1 MWYNPARNSPT
12 KSSQQQTRR
21 FHVKLHEYQSKR
33 IFSDYGVPIPE
44 GDTATSASEVRHIA
58 EQIAGPVVIKSQV
71 LVGGR
76 GKAGGIK
83 VAKNPDEAEKLA
95 EKILG
100 MSIKGLTVDTVLV
113 DPAANIKQ
121 ELYLGIVIDRAQQK
135 PVIIASAEGGVE
147 IEEVARTN
155 PEAIIR
161 LPVDPHIGLLDY
173 QARDLAFELGLR
185 RTFINQFVQIVNGL
199 YRAFIHSD
207 ASLAEINPLV
217 VTEEE
222 RLLGVDGKIVLDDN
236 ALFRHPHLAELRDIQ
251 EETPA
256 EREARLA
263 GLSYV
268 KLDGEIG
275 CMVNGAGL
283 AMATMDIIKHYGGE
297 PANFLDIGGGAKA
310 DKVAVALRIILS
322 DPKVKAVLFNI
333 FGGITR
339 CDEVAHGILTA
350 LNEIKTGIPMVARL
364 VGTNEEEGRQILA
377 EANFPSAS
385 SLGEAAQKAVVMAQ
399 GA

>member
-1 MWYNPARNSPT
+1 
-12 KSSQQQTRR
+12 
-21 FHVKLHEYQSKR
+21 VKLHEYQSKR
-33 IFSDYGVPIPE
+33 IFAKFGVPIPS
-44 GDTATSASEVRHIA
+44 GDVATSPAQAQEIA
-58 EQIAGPVVIKSQV
+58 KQLGGPVVIKSQV

-83 VAKNPDEAEKLA
+83 VAKNAHEAELLA
-95 EKILG
+95 EQILG
-100 MSIKGLTVDTVLV
+100 MNIKGITVDKVLV
-113 DPAANIKQ
+113 DEAADIK
-121 ELYLGIVIDRAQQK
+121 EEIYLGIVIDRALRK
-135 PVIIASAEGGVE
+135 PVIIASASGGVD
-147 IEEVARTN
+147 IEEVAKKN

-161 LPVDPHIGLLDY
+161 LPIDPQIGLMDY
-173 QARDLAFELGLR
+173 QARDLAFDLGMR
-185 RTFINQFVQIVNGL
+185 RDFINQFVQIVKGL
-199 YRAFIHSD
+199 YQVFISSD

-217 VTEEE
+217 VTGQE
-222 RLLGVDGKIVLDDN
+222 RLLAVDGKIVLDDN
-236 ALFRHPHLAELRDIQ
+236 ALFRHADLAELRDIQ
-251 EETPA
+251 EEAPA
-256 EREARLA
+256 EREARRA

-297 PANFLDIGGGAKA
+297 PANFLDIGGGAKSE
-310 DKVAVALRIILS
+310 KVAAALRIILS

-339 CDEVAHGILTA
+339 CDEVARGILEA
-350 LNEIKTGIPMVARL
+350 LNEVKTEVPMVARL
-364 VGTNEEEGRQILA
+364 VGTNEEEGRRILA

-385 SLGEAAQKAVVMAQ
+385 SLGEAAQKAVALAK

>member
-1 MWYNPARNSPT
+1 M
-12 KSSQQQTRR
+12 
-21 FHVKLHEYQSKR
+21 KLHEYQSKR
-33 IFSDYGVPIPE
+33 IFADYGVPIPE
-44 GDTATSASEVRHIA
+44 GETATSPGEAREIA
-58 EQIAGPVVIKSQV
+58 ARLGGPVVIKSQV

-83 VAKNPDEAEKLA
+83 LARNPAEAEQLA
-95 EKILG
+95 GQILG
-100 MSIKGLTVDTVLV
+100 MTIKGLTVDTVLV
-113 DPAANIKQ
+113 DRAAQIKQ
-121 ELYLGIVIDRAQQK
+121 EFYLGIVVDRALQK

-147 IEEVARTN
+147 IEEVARTK

-161 LPVDPHIGLLDY
+161 LPVDLQIGLLDY
-173 QARDLAFELGLR
+173 QARDLAFDLGLR
-185 RTFINQFVQIVNGL
+185 RTFISQFVQIIKGL

-217 VTEEE
+217 VTEDEH
-222 RLLGVDGKIVLDDN
+222 LLGVDGKIILDDS
-236 ALFRHPHLAELRDIQ
+236 ALFRHPHLAEMRDGQ
-251 EETPA
+251 EETA
-256 EREARLA
+256 SEREARQA

-283 AMATMDIIKHYGGE
+283 AMATMDIIKRFGGE

-310 DKVAVALRIILS
+310 DKVATALRIILS

-339 CDEVAHGILTA
+339 CDEVAHGILAA
-350 LNEIKTGIPMVARL
+350 LQEVQTDVPMVARL
-364 VGTNEEEGRQILA
+364 VGTNEAEGRQILA
-377 EANFPSAS
+377 QADFPSAS
-385 SLGEAAQKAVVMAQ
+385 SLAEAAQIAVTFVQ
-399 GA
+399 GE

>member
-1 MWYNPARNSPT
+1 M
-12 KSSQQQTRR
+12 
-21 FHVKLHEYQSKR
+21 KLHEYQSKR
-33 IFSDYGVPIPE
+33 IFADYGVPIPQ
-44 GDTATSASEVRHIA
+44 GDTATSASEVR
-58 EQIAGPVVIKSQV
+58 QIAKQVDGPVVVKSQV

-83 VAKNPDEAEKLA
+83 LAKNPNEAEKIA
-95 EKILG
+95 EQILG
-100 MSIKGLTVDTVLV
+100 MKIKGLTVDTVLV
-113 DPAANIKQ
+113 DPAASIKQ
-121 ELYLGIVIDRAQQK
+121 ELYLGVVVDRAQQK
-135 PVIIASAEGGVE
+135 PVIIASAEGGIE
-147 IEEVARTN
+147 IEEVAKTN
-155 PEAIIR
+155 PDAIIR
-161 LPVDPHIGLLDY
+161 LPVEPDLGLLDY

-185 RTFINQFVQIVNGL
+185 RTFINQFVQIVKGL
-199 YRAFIHSD
+199 YKAFIHSD

-217 VTEEE
+217 VTEDDT
-222 RLLGVDGKIVLDDN
+222 LLAVDGKIVLDDN
-236 ALFRHPHLAELRDIQ
+236 ALFRHPHLAELRDVQ
-251 EETPA
+251 EESPA

-283 AMATMDIIKHYGGE
+283 AMATMDIIKHYGAE

-310 DKVAVALRIILS
+310 DKVAAALRIILS

-350 LNEIKTGIPMVARL
+350 LDEVKTDIPMVARL

-377 EANFPSAS
+377 EANFPSAA
-385 SLGEAAQKAVVMAQ
+385 SLGEAAQKAVALAK

>member
-1 MWYNPARNSPT
+1 M
-12 KSSQQQTRR
+12 
-21 FHVKLHEYQSKR
+21 KLHEYQSKR
-33 IFSDYGVPIPE
+33 IFSDYGIPIPK
-44 GDTATSASEVRHIA
+44 GDTATSPTEVREIVKR
-58 EQIAGPVVIKSQV
+58 IGGPVVIKSQV

-83 VAKNPDEAEKLA
+83 MAKNGDEAEKLA
-95 EKILG
+95 RQILG
-100 MSIKGLTVDTVLV
+100 MNIKGLTVDTVLV
-113 DPAANIKQ
+113 DQAVNIKQ
-121 ELYLGIVIDRAQQK
+121 ELYLGIVIDRTLQQ
-135 PVIIASAEGGVE
+135 PVFIASTEGGIE
-147 IEEVARTN
+147 IEEVAKTN

-161 LPVDPHIGLLDY
+161 LPVDPQIGLMDY
-173 QARDLAFELGLR
+173 QARGLAFNLGLR
-185 RTFINQFVQIVNGL
+185 RTFNNQFVQIVKGL

-222 RLLGVDGKIVLDDN
+222 QLLGVDGKIVLDDN
-236 ALFRHPHLAELRDIQ
+236 ALLRHPHLAELRDKQ

-283 AMATMDIIKHYGGE
+283 AMATMDIIKRYGGE

-310 DKVAVALRIILS
+310 DKVATALRIILS

-339 CDEVAHGILTA
+339 CDEVAQGILAA
-350 LNEIKTGIPMVARL
+350 LNEVESDLPMMARL
-364 VGTNEEEGRQILA
+364 VGTNEEEGRRILA

-385 SLGEAAQKAVVMAQ
+385 TLGEAAQKAVAL
-399 GA
+399 ARKTEEAR

>member
-1 MWYNPARNSPT
+1 LST
-12 KSSQQQTRR
+12 KSSQQTRR

-44 GDTATSASEVRHIA
+44 GDTATSPAEVREIV
-58 EQIAGPVVIKSQV
+58 ERMGGPVVIKSQV

-83 VAKNPDEAEKLA
+83 VAKDADEAEKLA
-95 EKILG
+95 GQILG
-100 MSIKGLTVDTVLV
+100 MRIKGLIVDTVLV
-113 DPAANIKQ
+113 DRAANIKQ
-121 ELYLGIVIDRAQQK
+121 ELYLGIVIDRTLQK

-147 IEEVARTN
+147 IEEVAKTN
-155 PEAIIR
+155 PQAISR
-161 LPVDPHIGLLDY
+161 LPVDPQLGLMDY

-185 RTFINQFVQIVNGL
+185 RTLINQFVEIVKGL

-222 RLLGVDGKIVLDDN
+222 QLLGVDGKIVLDDN
-236 ALFRHPHLAELRDIQ
+236 ALLRHPHLAELRDKQ

-283 AMATMDIIKHYGGE
+283 AMATMDIIKRYGGE

-310 DKVAVALRIILS
+310 DKVATALRIILS

-339 CDEVAHGILTA
+339 CDEVAQGILVA
-350 LNEIKTGIPMVARL
+350 LKEMQSNVPLVVRL
-364 VGTNEEEGRQILA
+364 VGTNEAEGRRILA
-377 EANFPSAS
+377 EANLPSAS
-385 SLGEAAQKAVVMAQ
+385 TLGAAAQKAVALAQ
-399 GA
+399 QAQEAKQ